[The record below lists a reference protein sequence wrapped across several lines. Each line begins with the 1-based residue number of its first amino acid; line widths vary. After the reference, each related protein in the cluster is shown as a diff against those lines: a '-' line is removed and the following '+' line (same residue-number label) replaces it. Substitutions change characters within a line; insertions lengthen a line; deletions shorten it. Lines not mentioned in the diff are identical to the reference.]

1 MTQKTQTATWR
12 EIAEASNV
20 HPPTASWVQA
30 AAEAEREADKARR
43 ALEIL
48 REYAH
53 EKGLTREYAEQI
65 ATAQR
70 WERGWRAIA
79 RRLRMDFGGA
89 HGAVRVPINPNSAA
103 DRAARE
109 AKKAE
114 RRRQDAALRAA
125 MKGKAGR

>member
-1 MTQKTQTATWR
+1 MTKTQTATWR
-12 EIAEASNV
+12 EIADASGTL
-20 HPPTASWVQA
+20 PPTAAWVQT
-30 AAEAEREADKARR
+30 AAEAEVQAEKVRR
-43 ALEIL
+43 ALATL

-53 EKGLTREYAEQI
+53 EKGLTREYAQQI